1 MIMTEQN
8 QNWIA
13 AKVIGPKREWREYK
27 KRVKA
32 LPVPYATAV
41 AGIERY
47 LMHFGGVNDA
57 DSITSL
63 FGDVI
68 DIFERAAADGTP
80 IRDIVGDDPV
90 EFADALIRNYQQTG
104 YVAKERARLVGSI
117 DKAVEE
123 QATP

>member
-1 MIMTEQN
+1 MSDKDQS
-8 QNWIA
+8 WIS
-13 AKVIGPKREWREYK
+13 AKIIGPKKEWREYK
-27 KRVKA
+27 RRVKA
-32 LPVPYATAV
+32 LPAPYATAV

-68 DIFERAAADGTP
+68 DIFERAAADNTP
-80 IRDIVGDDPV
+80 IRDIVGEDPV

-104 YVAKERARLVGSI
+104 YVAKEQARLRDSI
-117 DKAVEE
+117 TKAE
-123 QATP
+123 QGQDTP

>member
-1 MIMTEQN
+1 
-8 QNWIA
+8 
-13 AKVIGPKREWREYK
+13 
-27 KRVKA
+27 
-32 LPVPYATAV
+32 
-41 AGIERY
+41 
-47 LMHFGGVNDA
+47 MHFGGVNDA

-80 IRDIVGDDPV
+80 IRDIVGEDPV

-104 YVAKERARLVGSI
+104 YVAKEQARLTGAI

-123 QATP
+123 QAGS

>member
-1 MIMTEQN
+1 MSDKDQS
-8 QNWIA
+8 WISS
-13 AKVIGPKREWREYK
+13 KIIGPKKEWREYK
-27 KRVKA
+27 RRVKA
-32 LPVPYATAV
+32 LPLPYMEAV

-68 DIFERAAADGTP
+68 DIFERAAADNTP
-80 IRDIVGDDPV
+80 IRDIVGEDPV

-104 YVAKERARLVGSI
+104 YVAKEQARLRDSI
-117 DKAVEE
+117 TKAE
-123 QATP
+123 QGQDTP

>member
-1 MIMTEQN
+1 
-8 QNWIA
+8 
-13 AKVIGPKREWREYK
+13 
-27 KRVKA
+27 
-32 LPVPYATAV
+32 
-41 AGIERY
+41 
-47 LMHFGGVNDA
+47 MHFGGVNDA